1 MRCRN
6 AFARKSAVTLAV
18 TAAFGLAGCA
28 QTQTQIKPAE
38 QHLRQEALP
47 PPVVQ
52 SDIPPIVRAVPL
64 PPAPTPAAKAET
76 YSVVVSDV
84 PVRELLFALA
94 RDAKVNV
101 DIHPGISGTVTL
113 NALNQTLAQ
122 LLGRIARQIDIRY
135 EMQGRNLVV
144 MPDSAYLRNYKI
156 DYVNLS
162 RDATSSVSV
171 ATEIGSTGRGALS
184 TGGGTT
190 GNASATT
197 LSTNANNRF
206 WDTLTYNVC
215 SMVAATRIMTAEERE
230 ALKQGQVREKED
242 RLTLARTVAGAGQG
256 APQLLQQITTQSATG
271 PTISCGLAPGTATGG
286 SGASTAGTA
295 ASSNTP
301 VIANRESGVMTVFA
315 SQRQHER
322 VQEFLDLVMNSAK
335 RQVLIEAT
343 LVEVEL
349 SSSYQQGINW
359 QRLRS
364 GANDGLAIT
373 QQPTGSSN
381 LSSGATPS
389 DTSTLVNRVTPL
401 LGGAASVASGLF
413 SISIF
418 NSDSKLF
425 GNIAAAIT
433 LLESFGKVRVLSS
446 PKLSVLNNQ
455 TAMLKVVDNI
465 VYFTLQAQITPAAVD
480 ATTGATTSPRTVTYT
495 STPNTVPV
503 GFVMS
508 VTPYI
513 DDTDGVTMN
522 VRPTISRV
530 LRYRN
535 DPSPVLAAANVTSP
549 IPEIQTREMESIL
562 KVQNNQ
568 IAVLGG
574 LMQDSVNDNQDS
586 VPGLSR
592 IPFAGDLFKYKND
605 TSRKTELV
613 IFLRPTVVRDASL
626 NGDFRDFRSYVPGQ
640 DFFERRNELQPAP
653 LTLDDLRLDA
663 LKPAPQPAPQPT
675 PRPAN

>member
-1 MRCRN
+1 MQHRPRRHSPT
-6 AFARKSAVTLAV
+6 FSLALTIALV
-18 TAAFGLAGCA
+18 GCA
-28 QTQTQIKPAE
+28 HTPTQTLIKPAD
-38 QHLRQEALP
+38 QHIRQENLP
-47 PPVVQ
+47 PPIVQ
-52 SDIPPIVRAVPL
+52 ADIPPIVRAAPL
-64 PPAPTPAAKAET
+64 PPAPTPASKAET

-113 NALNQTLAQ
+113 NALDQTLPQ

-135 EMQGRNLVV
+135 EMQGRNLAV
-144 MPDSAYLRNYKI
+144 MPDSAYLRNYKV

-171 ATEIGSTGRGALS
+171 ATEIGSTGRGALNTS
-184 TGGGTT
+184 GAAS
-190 GNASATT
+190 GNNSATT

-206 WDTLTYNVC
+206 WDTLTYNIC
-215 SMVAATRIMTAEERE
+215 SMIAATRIMTGEERE
-230 ALKQGQVREKED
+230 ALKQGQMREKEE

-256 APQLLQQITTQSATG
+256 APQLLQQITTQSASG
-271 PTISCGLAPGTATGG
+271 PTISCGLATGTATGG
-286 SGASTAGTA
+286 TGASAAGTA
-295 ASSNTP
+295 ASSTTP
-301 VIANRESGVMTVFA
+301 VMANRETGIMTIFA
-315 SQRQHER
+315 SQRQHQQ

-349 SSSYQQGINW
+349 SSNYQQGINW

-364 GANDGLAIT
+364 GANDGVSIT
-373 QQPTGSSN
+373 QQPTGTSN
-381 LSSGATPS
+381 LPTGATPT
-389 DTSTLVNRVTPL
+389 DTATLVNRVTPL
-401 LGGAASVASGLF
+401 LGGPASLASGLF

-425 GNIAAAIT
+425 GNIAAAIS

-465 VYFTLQAQITPAAVD
+465 VYFSLQAQITPAAVD
-480 ATTGATTSPRTVTYT
+480 VTTGVTTSPRTVTYT

-513 DDTDGVTMN
+513 DDGDGVTMN

-530 LRYRN
+530 LRYKN

-574 LMQDSVNDNQDS
+574 LMQDSMNDNQDS

-613 IFLRPTVVRDASL
+613 IFLRPTVVRDASV
-626 NGDFRDFRSYVPGQ
+626 NGDFREFRNYLPGQ

-653 LTLDDLRLDA
+653 LSLEDLKLDA
-663 LKPAPQPAPQPT
+663 LRPAPRPSA
-675 PRPAN
+675 RPAN